1 MKDRIR
7 YAWGR
12 SPHGDFFVAMADH
25 ELVAFEFPAR
35 RDIAV
40 EALRHR
46 FSGKTVEEDAS
57 GLASTVAELQRFV
70 DHPDHAAWKD
80 RTLSDNIRYAWG
92 KSSLGDFISAWSDQ
106 GLVVFEFAD
115 HGGSALE
122 TLRNAF
128 PSAAVAEDVAG
139 LASATAKLAQLVDH
153 PGEDPGIA
161 LDLRGSE
168 YEKRVW
174 SLLREIPAGKTVS
187 YGDIAARLGTR
198 DARDVTT
205 AIAANHI
212 AILIPCHR
220 VVKKDGS
227 LSGYRWGAKRKRTLL
242 ERERIGGALKR
253 IS

>member
-1 MKDRIR
+1 MNDRIR

-12 SPHGDFFVAMADH
+12 SPHGDFLVAMADR

-35 RDIAV
+35 RDSAI
-40 EALRHR
+40 EALRRR
-46 FSGKTVEEDAS
+46 FPGKIVEEDTA
-57 GLASTVAELQRFV
+57 GLANAVAELQRFV
-70 DHPDHAAWKD
+70 DHPDHATRKD
-80 RTLSDNIRYAWG
+80 RTMSDNIRYAWG
-92 KSSLGDFISAWSDQ
+92 ESSLGNFISAWSDD

-115 HGGSALE
+115 RAGNALE
-122 TLRNAF
+122 VVRSAF
-128 PSAAVAEDVAG
+128 PASAIVEDVAG
-139 LASATAKLAQLVDH
+139 LAAETAKLAQLVDH

-161 LDLRGSE
+161 LDLRGSD

-174 SLLREIPAGKTVS
+174 SLLREIPAGTTVS
-187 YGDIAARLGTR
+187 YSDIAARMGTR

-212 AILIPCHR
+212 AILVPCHR

-242 ERERIGGALKR
+242 ERERGGGSIKR
-253 IS
+253 VN